1 MGHNIINHQNFLSLN
16 SGGLADLKIRIF
28 AVCFSSWKM
37 SALFFLL
44 ENVWD
49 LLLSQSCFT
58 HSSET
63 EMLGQPGTQ
72 WHKVISCV
80 TLASL
85 TVRGAWFS
93 ERAGWGGGGSP
104 APKICFAG
112 RKGSSARA
120 ISSTEDMEVMISVW
134 MDVSIPL
141 FLHAKT
147 PFSSL
152 SSRMLMFNRAQSC
165 TKRAHIIVLRINAPV
180 EVTYLEFRVLRK
192 TFFFLFTVYQELSH
206 SMPLMFPF
214 FCLCKWVTGQQAS
227 LDLAELGTEPHL
239 SKLLQHKI
247 SVCAWTRG
255 LLWG

>member
-1 MGHNIINHQNFLSLN
+1 MFYTQQWNRD
-16 SGGLADLKIRIF
+16 A
-28 AVCFSSWKM
+28 
-37 SALFFLL
+37 
-44 ENVWD
+44 
-49 LLLSQSCFT
+49 
-58 HSSET
+58 
-63 EMLGQPGTQ
+63 GTQ

-120 ISSTEDMEVMISVW
+120 ISSTEDMEVMISVL

-152 SSRMLMFNRAQSC
+152 SSCTLMFNRAQNC
-165 TKRAHIIVLRINAPV
+165 TKRPHIIVLRRNARV
-180 EVTYLEFRVLRK
+180 EVTYSEFRVLRK
-192 TFFFLFTVYQELSH
+192 TFFFFSLYIKSFHTPCLWCS
-206 SMPLMFPF
+206 PF
-214 FCLCKWVTGQQAS
+214 
-227 LDLAELGTEPHL
+227 
-239 SKLLQHKI
+239 
-247 SVCAWTRG
+247 SVCVNESQVNRR
-255 LLWG
+255 LLI